1 MTSVGVSAREWVE
14 RRERVL
20 ERLREVVVRQL
31 HHRREPDELDPDAPL
46 FGSGFGLDSLDAV
59 EVVVCLETA
68 FGIRPSEPLRL
79 RGSLRSLNTL
89 VDFVLEEQERSHDD

>member
-1 MTSVGVSAREWVE
+1 MTSADVSATEWVE
-14 RRERVL
+14 RRQRVL

-31 HHRREPDELDPDAPL
+31 HYRREPDELDPDAPL

-59 EVVVCLETA
+59 EVVVCLETVFA
-68 FGIRPSEPLRL
+68 IRPSEPLRL

-89 VDFVLEEQERSHDD
+89 VDFVLDEQDRAHGD